1 MPDEELPPELA
12 RLERELALRPMPLP
26 SAGLRQRIQAAAS
39 RRISPQA
46 SPMSMVEFVLALAAV
61 ILLCANLS
69 MSLANQTDYG
79 LARSFDTAR
88 IDATAQEI
96 AQLFPDTTLAEARWQ
111 ALPLQMGTYLS
122 PSREMP
128 SLSPAG
134 GLRLHDD
141 PDLKP

>member
-39 RRISPQA
+39 RRISPPA
-46 SPMSMVEFVLALAAV
+46 SAMSMVEYVLALAAV
-61 ILLCANLS
+61 VLLCANLS
-69 MSLANQTDYG
+69 MSLANETDYG
-79 LARSFDTAR
+79 LSRSFDIAR
-88 IDATAQEI
+88 LDATALEI
-96 AQLFPDTTLAEARWQ
+96 GRLFPDVTLAEARWQ
-111 ALPLQMGTYLS
+111 ALPLHMGTYPS
-122 PSREMP
+122 PNRELP
-128 SLSPAG
+128 SLSMAS